1 MSSKQT
7 CISLTHSV
15 CTKCVLVKTK
25 QQLIVTTALH

>member
-15 CTKCVLVKTK
+15 CTKCVFAKTK
-25 QQLIVTTALH
+25 LQ